1 LFQFLHPPFATVP
14 EAATCSWSPCIRL
27 QQKRSG
33 FHHRGGDAAKVSL
46 AGGLFSCQGTGN

>member
-1 LFQFLHPPFATVP
+1 
-14 EAATCSWSPCIRL
+14 L

-46 AGGLFSCQGTGN
+46 AGGLFSCQGTGNQVVLQFVLVFNVIV